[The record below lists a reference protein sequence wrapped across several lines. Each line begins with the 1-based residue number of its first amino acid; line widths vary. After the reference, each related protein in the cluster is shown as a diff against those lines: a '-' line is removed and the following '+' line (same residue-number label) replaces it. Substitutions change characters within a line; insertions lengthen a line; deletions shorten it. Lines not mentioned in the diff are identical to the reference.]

1 LVQYVALNVDYA
13 TRRILS
19 SEILFS
25 LDSAT
30 FRVLPNRLRKM
41 LIQTNVV
48 LQAMIE
54 KQWLFPAT
62 ECVHIVSFALSV
74 GTITLVDFSLLG
86 IGLQRKA
93 ASQLVRSTDL
103 WTLSGF
109 VLIVFSGLLLFA
121 SDPDHYYLSSVFQF
135 KIACL
140 VLAVIFNYTIHR
152 KVALSADASGMASK
166 MAAGVSLVLWVA
178 VIFGG
183 LFFSFA

>member
-1 LVQYVALNVDYA
+1 
-13 TRRILS
+13 
-19 SEILFS
+19 
-25 LDSAT
+25 
-30 FRVLPNRLRKM
+30 M